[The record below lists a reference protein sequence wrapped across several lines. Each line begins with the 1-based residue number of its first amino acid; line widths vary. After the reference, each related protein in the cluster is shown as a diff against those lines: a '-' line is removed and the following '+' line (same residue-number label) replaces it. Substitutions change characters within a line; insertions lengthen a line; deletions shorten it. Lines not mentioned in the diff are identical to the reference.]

1 MFLRGSFA
9 VPYHS
14 RSLTQEDGAPV
25 SEPGDGEVHG
35 VLFDFAGTLFDDTG
49 VLTAPRLVAKASDR
63 GVRLDEQAAAT
74 LIRRTLA
81 YVDAPERSAAK
92 EGCDLS
98 PDAHRRIWTG
108 LIADAGPFEPPLV
121 EALYD
126 CLTDNDAWLPYPDT
140 LPVLEALSAAGVRTG
155 VLSNIGWD
163 IRPIFKRTGVLDQ
176 LDVVV
181 LSCEVGLAKPDP
193 AVFGVACERLS
204 LSAER
209 VLFVGDDPVKDGAAA
224 RAGLPVYLLPSER
237 DVRVPRGLTGVLRLA
252 DAENGREAAAQ

>member
-1 MFLRGSFA
+1 MSGPGERGVQA
-9 VPYHS
+9 
-14 RSLTQEDGAPV
+14 
-25 SEPGDGEVHG
+25 

-49 VLTAPRLVAKASDR
+49 VFTASRLVAKAGNR
-63 GVRLDEQAAAT
+63 GVRLDEQVAAT

-126 CLTDNDAWLPYPDT
+126 CLTDNDAWLPYPDA
-140 LPVLEALSAAGVRTG
+140 LPVLEALSAAGVPTG

-163 IRPIFKRTGVLDQ
+163 IRPVFERTGVLDQ
-176 LDVVV
+176 LDAVV

-193 AVFGVACERLS
+193 AVFDVACERLG
-204 LSAER
+204 LPAGR

-252 DAENGREAAAQ
+252 GVESGRAVAA

>member
-1 MFLRGSFA
+1 M
-9 VPYHS
+9 
-14 RSLTQEDGAPV
+14 
-25 SEPGDGEVHG
+25 SEFGEEGVHG

-49 VLTAPRLVAKASDR
+49 VLTAPRLVAKASGR
-63 GVRLDEQAAAT
+63 GITLDEQVAAR

-98 PDAHRRIWTG
+98 PDAHKRIWTG

-140 LPVLEALSAAGVRTG
+140 LPVLDALSAAGVRTG

-163 IRPIFKRTGVLDQ
+163 IRPIFKRIGVLDQ
-176 LDVVV
+176 LYAVV

-193 AVFGVACERLS
+193 AIFGVACERLS
-204 LSAER
+204 VSAGR

-237 DVRVPRGLTGVLRLA
+237 DVRVPRGLSAILPLA
-252 DAENGREAAAQ
+252 GAENGHEAVAQ

>member
-1 MFLRGSFA
+1 MSGPGERGVQA
-9 VPYHS
+9 
-14 RSLTQEDGAPV
+14 
-25 SEPGDGEVHG
+25 

-49 VLTAPRLVAKASDR
+49 VFTAARLVAKASNR

-74 LIRRTLA
+74 LIRRTVA

-126 CLTDNDAWLPYPDT
+126 CLTDNDAWLPYPDA
-140 LPVLEALSAAGVRTG
+140 LPVLEALGAAGVRTG

-163 IRPIFKRTGVLDQ
+163 IRPVFQRTGVLDQ
-176 LDVVV
+176 LDAVV

-193 AVFGVACERLS
+193 AVFGVACERLG
-204 LSAER
+204 LPAGR

-237 DVRVPRGLTGVLRLA
+237 DVRVPRGLTGALRLA
-252 DAENGREAAAQ
+252 GVESGRAAAA

>member
-1 MFLRGSFA
+1 MSGPGERGVQA
-9 VPYHS
+9 
-14 RSLTQEDGAPV
+14 
-25 SEPGDGEVHG
+25 
-35 VLFDFAGTLFDDTG
+35 VLFDFAGTLFDDTR
-49 VLTAPRLVAKASDR
+49 VFTAARLVAKASNR

-74 LIRRTLA
+74 LIRRTVA

-126 CLTDNDAWLPYPDT
+126 CLTDNDAWLPYPDA
-140 LPVLEALSAAGVRTG
+140 LPVLEALGAAGVRTG

-163 IRPIFKRTGVLDQ
+163 IRPVFQRTGVLDQ
-176 LDVVV
+176 LDAVV

-193 AVFGVACERLS
+193 AVFGVACERLG
-204 LSAER
+204 LPAGR

-252 DAENGREAAAQ
+252 GVESGRAAAA